1 MPFPLAALGGAI
13 VSAIAGA
20 SATTLIVGGV
30 AATAAG
36 VFTAAA
42 ISNHN
47 DMKRA
52 RAREAAER
60 EASREQERLILEKD
74 RKRKEKEE
82 RARKKYG
89 MDNIP
94 QEEASEI
101 WAARAEVLGA
111 LEGNASG
118 MEKQGKTVSAEAQ
131 AAMDELKAEFAKAG
145 VKE

>member
-30 AATAAG
+30 AATAAT

-47 DMKRA
+47 DLKRA
-52 RAREAAER
+52 EARDAAER
-60 EASREQERLILEKD
+60 EASAENLRQAQAEYQRH
-74 RKRKEKEE
+74 KRKEAQYKEQ
-82 RARKKYG
+82 YG
-89 MDNIP
+89 MENIP
-94 QEEASEI
+94 EEVAKEI

-111 LEGNASG
+111 LEGNISG
-118 MEKQGKTVSAEAQ
+118 LQKQGKDVSAEAK
-131 AAMDELKAEFAKAG
+131 AAMDELKAEFAAAG
-145 VKE
+145 FKE

>member
-30 AATAAG
+30 AATAAT

-42 ISNHN
+42 ISNYN
-47 DMKRA
+47 DLKRA
-52 RAREAAER
+52 EARDAAER
-60 EASREQERLILEKD
+60 EASEERERVILKKNQQ
-74 RKRKEKEE
+74 RKRKEEQI
-82 RARKKYG
+82 RKKYG
-89 MDNIP
+89 MEDIP
-94 QEEASEI
+94 EEAAKEI

-111 LEGNASG
+111 LEGNTSG
-118 MEKQGKTVSAEAQ
+118 MQKQGKGASAEAQ
-131 AAMDELKAEFAKAG
+131 AAIDELQAEFAAAG

>member
-82 RARKKYG
+82 RARKNMAWTTSRRKRHPKYG
-89 MDNIP
+89 LHVQKFSVLWRETLPAWRN
-94 QEEASEI
+94 
-101 WAARAEVLGA
+101 RAKLFP
-111 LEGNASG
+111 
-118 MEKQGKTVSAEAQ
+118 
-131 AAMDELKAEFAKAG
+131 LKPKLPWMN
-145 VKE
+145 

>member
-52 RAREAAER
+52 QAREAAER
-60 EASREQERLILEKD
+60 EASREQERLLLEKD

-82 RARKKYG
+82 RIRKKYG

-94 QEEASEI
+94 KEEATEI

-131 AAMDELKAEFAKAG
+131 AAMDELKAEFVNAG